1 MYSFHL
7 DNKFSKPLAVIEYA
21 QEKSLNA
28 LYDKEI
34 PFIKKL
40 LQKYYD
46 DCIFSVQELINAQ
59 KDLMRYMDLD
69 MWQNAQD
76 EQKTQQLELIYKL
89 MAIVSYAL
97 QKDCA
102 LIGSG
107 D

>member
-1 MYSFHL
+1 MYCFHL
-7 DNKFSKPLAVIEYA
+7 DNKFSKVIAVIEYSE
-21 QEKSLNA
+21 EKALNA
-28 LYDKEI
+28 LYEKDI

-40 LQKYYD
+40 WERYYD
-46 DCIFSVQELINAQ
+46 DCIFSVAELTNAQ
-59 KDLMRYMDLD
+59 RDLAQYMDLERWD
-69 MWQNAQD
+69 NHQEKETK
-76 EQKTQQLELIYKL
+76 EQLQMIYKL